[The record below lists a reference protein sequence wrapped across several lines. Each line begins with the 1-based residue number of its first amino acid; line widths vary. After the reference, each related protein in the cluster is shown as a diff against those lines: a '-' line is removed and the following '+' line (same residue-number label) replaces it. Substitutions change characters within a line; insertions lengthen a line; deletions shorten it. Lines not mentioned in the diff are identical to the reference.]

1 MTPRMVVARR
11 RDDVDLERDRVLVEH
26 CQAGDKSAFDDLYLR
41 YYSRLCRFCFRR
53 LGDIAEAEDT
63 AQEAFARAW
72 KAMPTFNGERRFYPW
87 LSVIASHLCVDVMRR
102 SSRTTPVGAEE
113 LDLATSPVDGGQEAV
128 VEQRHDR
135 ELLVQAMGRISP
147 RHREVLRLREGY
159 EWSYQQIADHQG
171 VQVSTIETLLF
182 RARRSLRREFLMLA
196 EGQTGLAGFLLIMRK
211 FVWKARVRLVPVS
224 TKTLSSQAVPV
235 ASSSFAGASGSV
247 VPAAAGFLATAMAAG
262 AVAVVSSF
270 APHPALAAGTPA
282 ALPRYATSAITAR
295 ALLPLTTAHTLV
307 KHGAGGTA
315 GGTASLAHGSGAR
328 PAASSGGSHLTIPA
342 LPLLPGPTKSHV
354 GTPAGHGGA
363 SALVHGV
370 TSTVQN
376 LLSNPAGTLEKTA
389 SKVVGVV
396 KSVLSG
402 VSKVV
407 SGVLGPQNPV
417 SSLLNTLGGSGA
429 TGNTGQGLLGG
440 L

>member
-1 MTPRMVVARR
+1 MVVARR

-102 SSRTTPVGAEE
+102 SSRTTTVGAEE
-113 LDLATSPVDGGQEAV
+113 LDLVTNPVDGGQEAV

-135 ELLVQAMGRISP
+135 EMLVQAMGRISP

-182 RARRSLRREFLMLA
+182 RARRSLRREFLFLA

-211 FVWKARVRLVPVS
+211 FVWKTRARLVPVS
-224 TKTLSSQAVPV
+224 SKALSSQAVPV
-235 ASSSFAGASGSV
+235 ASSSFAGASGGV

-270 APHPALAAGTPA
+270 APHPALAAGSPV
-282 ALPRYATSAITAR
+282 ALPRYAPSAVTAR

-307 KHGAGGTA
+307 QHVSGGAA
-315 GGTASLAHGSGAR
+315 GGTASRDHGSGAR
-328 PAASSGGSHLTIPA
+328 STASSGGSHLTIPT
-342 LPLLPGPTKSHV
+342 LPILPGPTKSHV

-389 SKVVGVV
+389 NKVVGVV
-396 KSVLSG
+396 KKVIGG

-417 SSLLNTLGGSGA
+417 SSLLNTLGGSGT

-440 L
+440 LGL